1 MKALASASCAAVL
14 CGLTACGGTAAR
26 APALTLRA
34 SVDGGAP
41 VSVTAPFALNLPNIG
56 DSGVVTADEGSGQVS
71 FSLVPNADCANVVT
85 ISPGTQAMQQTV
97 TAIKNGGQ
105 CTATAIA
112 GNSTAVLTIFAL
124 PPP

>member
-1 MKALASASCAAVL
+1 MKARASAPCAAVL
-14 CGLTACGGTAAR
+14 CALTACGGAPSPP

-41 VSVTAPFALNLPNIG
+41 VSVTAPFALNLP
-56 DSGVVTADEGSGQVS
+56 T
-71 FSLVPNADCANVVT
+71 NVVT

-97 TAIKNGGQ
+97 TSIKNGGQ
-105 CTATAIA
+105 CAATAVA
-112 GNSTAVLTIFAL
+112 GNSTAALAIFAL